1 MATLYELLGVADN
14 ASEDEIKRAYRKAAM
29 KWHPDRNAGREDAAR
44 AAFQEIKDAYAIL
57 SDAHQRAV
65 YDAVFAEEMR
75 RWQSAQEKR
84 ERERA
89 EREAAEQAAAEARYQ
104 ENYRENVALAMR
116 FADAGYNRD
125 VLLGVLLGRDC
136 DEELAC
142 RVADSVHAWQ
152 QARRAETSTEE
163 QASEPDDTVPHEKEN
178 DGNDDKNNEDPAATP
193 PHDTT
198 SAEPHEE
205 RHSRLF
211 NALWRGFF
219 GLRS

>member
-75 RWQSAQEKR
+75 RWQSEQDKR

-89 EREAAEQAAAEARYQ
+89 EREAAEQAAAEARY
-104 ENYRENVALAMR
+104 RENVALALR

-125 VLLGVLLGRDC
+125 VVLGVLLGRDC
-136 DEELAC
+136 EEELAC
-142 RVADSVHAWQ
+142 RIADSVHALQ
-152 QARRAETSTEE
+152 QARRAETATAEE
-163 QASEPDDTVPHEKEN
+163 EAGGPDS
-178 DGNDDKNNEDPAATP
+178 ATP
-193 PHDTT
+193 HDEENHSNSKDRDGAAARAHDPT
-198 SAEPHEE
+198 SAEPNEE
-205 RHSRLF
+205 RHTRLF
-211 NALWRGFF
+211 DTLWRGFF

>member
-75 RWQSAQEKR
+75 RWQSEQEKR
-84 ERERA
+84 EQERA
-89 EREAAEQAAAEARYQ
+89 EREAAEQAAAEAR
-104 ENYRENVALAMR
+104 YRENVALAMR

-136 DEELAC
+136 DEEVAG
-142 RVADSVHAWQ
+142 RIADSVYALQ
-152 QARRAETSTEE
+152 QARRAETATEE
-163 QASEPDDTVPHEKEN
+163 DVSASDEAMPHDKESRGRN
-178 DGNDDKNNEDPAATP
+178 DKDHDKDHDNAATP
-193 PHDTT
+193 AHDAP

-205 RHSRLF
+205 RNTRLF
-211 NALWRGFF
+211 DTLWRGFF

>member
-14 ASEDEIKRAYRKAAM
+14 ASED
-29 KWHPDRNAGREDAAR
+29 
-44 AAFQEIKDAYAIL
+44 EIKDAYAIL

-75 RWQSAQEKR
+75 RWQSEQEKR
-84 ERERA
+84 EQERA
-89 EREAAEQAAAEARYQ
+89 EREAAEQAAAEAR
-104 ENYRENVALAMR
+104 YRENVALAMR

-136 DEELAC
+136 DEEVAG
-142 RVADSVHAWQ
+142 RIADSVYALQ
-152 QARRAETSTEE
+152 QARRAETATEE
-163 QASEPDDTVPHEKEN
+163 DVSASDEAMPHDKASRGRN
-178 DGNDDKNNEDPAATP
+178 DKDHDNAATP
-193 PHDTT
+193 THDTP

-205 RHSRLF
+205 RNTRLF
-211 NALWRGFF
+211 DTLWRGFF

>member
-75 RWQSAQEKR
+75 RWQSEQEKR
-84 ERERA
+84 EHERA
-89 EREAAEQAAAEARYQ
+89 EREAAEQAAAEAR
-104 ENYRENVALAMR
+104 YRENVALAMR

-125 VLLGVLLGRDC
+125 VLLGVLLGREC
-136 DEELAC
+136 DEEVAG
-142 RVADSVHAWQ
+142 RIADSVHALQ
-152 QARRAETSTEE
+152 QARRAETATEDDVS
-163 QASEPDDTVPHEKEN
+163 ASDEAMPHEKESRGRN
-178 DGNDDKNNEDPAATP
+178 DKDHDNAATP
-193 PHDTT
+193 AHDTP

-205 RHSRLF
+205 RPTRLF
-211 NALWRGFF
+211 DTLWRGFF